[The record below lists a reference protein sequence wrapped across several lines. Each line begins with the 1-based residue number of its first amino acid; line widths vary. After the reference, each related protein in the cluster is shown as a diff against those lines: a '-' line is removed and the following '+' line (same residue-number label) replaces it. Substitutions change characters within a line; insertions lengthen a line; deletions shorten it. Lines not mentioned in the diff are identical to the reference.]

1 MQAAFDD
8 TAVAVLSLCDL
19 NVKEVGEPERVY
31 YITSARQTRLK
42 RTVYHMLVL
51 VWYELPRLHCIA
63 WSC

>member
-31 YITSARQTRLK
+31 YSTSAGQTR
-42 RTVYHMLVL
+42 
-51 VWYELPRLHCIA
+51 PQ
-63 WSC
+63 